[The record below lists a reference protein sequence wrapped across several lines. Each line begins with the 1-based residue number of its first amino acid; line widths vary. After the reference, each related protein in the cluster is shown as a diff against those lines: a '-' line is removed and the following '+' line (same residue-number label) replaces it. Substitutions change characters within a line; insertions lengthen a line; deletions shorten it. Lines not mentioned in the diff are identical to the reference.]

1 MPPAPAEIRH
11 IENIRK
17 RCGKA
22 INEYLLIEA
31 DDSVMVALSGGKD
44 SLVML
49 DILSARLKYLPVSYR
64 LEAMHVIVKD
74 MPINADINY
83 LSEFCKERQVVFH
96 TGKITTGFIE
106 GGSKSPCFLC
116 AWNKRKAIF
125 EKAAERKCNKV
136 AFGHHMDD
144 ALETMFM
151 NMVYHG
157 EYCSTP
163 PRLSMFKG
171 EFDLIRPMITLSDHQ
186 VKRYANIL
194 EIPDVEG
201 DCPHEK
207 KNKREE
213 FREMV
218 RELSKKHKLAKS
230 NIFKAMSNI
239 AFDYLPPVKD
249 SSRVKRK

>member
-1 MPPAPAEIRH
+1 MPASPADIRY

-17 RCGKA
+17 KAGKA
-22 INEYLLIEA
+22 INEYQLIA
-31 DDSVMVALSGGKD
+31 ANDSVMIALSGGRD

-64 LEAMHVIVKD
+64 LEAVHIVVED
-74 MPINADINY
+74 MPIRANN
-83 LSEFCKERQVVFH
+83 S
-96 TGKITTGFIE
+96 
-106 GGSKSPCFLC
+106 SKSPCFLC
-116 AWNKRKAIF
+116 SWNKRKAIF

-144 ALETMFM
+144 ALETLFM

-186 VKRYANIL
+186 VKRYADIL
-194 EIPDVEG
+194 KIQEVEG
-201 DCPHEK
+201 NCPHEK
-207 KNKREE
+207 NNKREE
-213 FREMV
+213 FRELV
-218 RELSKKHKLAKS
+218 RELSRKHKLAR
-230 NIFKAMSNI
+230 NNMFKAMSNI
-239 AFDYLPPVKD
+239 AFDYLPPVKNA
-249 SSRVKRK
+249 SKTKRK